1 MTFLGMHGTGRWG
14 RLHRNDSGIHSK
26 GFWFGSGWVWLVVK
40 DNKLAVEK
48 STNAVNP
55 LIWGHIP
62 LLTIDVWEHAYYIDY
77 QNWRTDYV
85 SAFMDNLVSWD
96 AVKARFGRAQAFA
109 NLREP
114 IIPEL

>member
-1 MTFLGMHGTGRWG
+1 MIWEFIQRDFGSYNNFLEEFKQAATTQ
-14 RLHRNDSGIHSK
+14 
-26 GFWFGSGWVWLVVK
+26 FGSGWVWLVVK

-96 AVKARFGRAQAFA
+96 AVKARFGRAQAFE